1 MDEQTEVYKIP
12 YSKNTTLAGVALALL
27 VSIPLVLVLT
37 LGGEGPIYYLV
48 TISALLV
55 LLPGFIIYL
64 TLKARNMSYEITKN
78 EIKIN
83 FFTNTSIPFTFI
95 KNVEKIN
102 LTLLLRLFGGSWPG
116 LHWGL
121 FKTSQGNAQ
130 VYATKIHGSFILI
143 TLIDGKKVAIT
154 PAEPEA
160 FLERIFAE
168 QDSFEKATAKMIKQ
182 SAAYSKKL
190 VYAQIVI
197 VTGAFLAFLGY
208 LLWVYPS
215 LPETVPMHFSLN
227 WTPDHWAHKSELFIM
242 AALAAV
248 FPAINGVLVLKFG
261 KYEKAL
267 IVFLGIVFVLVEILF
282 LSIIQGILGFI

>member
-1 MDEQTEVYKIP
+1 MVDQTDVFKIP
-12 YSKNTTLAGVALALL
+12 YSKNTTIAGIALALL
-27 VSIPLVLVLT
+27 VSILLVLVLT

-48 TISALLV
+48 TIGVV
-55 LLPGFIIYL
+55 LLLLQGFIIYL
-64 TLKARNMSYEITKN
+64 TIKARNMSYEITKN

-83 FFTNTSIPFTFI
+83 FFTKTPIPFTLI
-95 KNVEKIN
+95 KSVEKIN

-130 VYATKIHGSFILI
+130 VYATKIRGTFILI
-143 TLIDGKKVAIT
+143 TLMDGRKIAIT
-154 PAEPEA
+154 PSEPEA

-168 QDSFEKATAKMIKQ
+168 QERFEKATAKMIKQ

-190 VYAQIVI
+190 VYAQIAI
-197 VTGAFLAFLGY
+197 VTCAFFAFLGY
-208 LLWVYPS
+208 FLWVYPS
-215 LPETVPMHFSLN
+215 LPEIVPMHFSLN
-227 WTPDHWAHKSELFIM
+227 WTPDRWAHKSELLIM
-242 AALAAV
+242 AGLAAV

-267 IVFLGIVFVLVEILF
+267 IIFLGIVFC
-282 LSIIQGILGFI
+282 